1 MGVVKRLRLLAL
13 IIPTLLKS
21 ENTELWIPFL
31 DAVKESMGDDFAR
44 EFGAMKQR
52 YDEYYAK
59 LREQGRELTPLTDD
73 EIAEE
78 VACDWAGRHV
88 LTDADAIRRIVDNAE
103 KAGNDPRTIITRVLD
118 WIRDKINAIRRG
130 TGIGSKDDLAALEKA
145 QKLWQD
151 MYDVA
156 TARQNE
162 KMIGKEIETK
172 DTALEIKVTAP
183 LSKEVNEFNKPF
195 VLSSEGTTIFGEVT
209 GESGLIAAPIKLN
222 LGENVVDENG
232 INRGYGLLHI
242 EAGHGEQIRMAGFS
256 SVEEFVEDVAKNY
269 DTIREGNVIAD
280 NQTYLLEV
288 SDDHNNTLFVQL
300 SRDGGYWNV
309 NSAGIFRKKYSRRK
323 RKVASLPTIGN
334 SSNTET
340 VEVNRGQTKGA
351 TATSENSSLTSIGK
365 DNDSSSNPQE
375 KIGENDA
382 DARLS
387 VRNTGYTTRDDGT
400 SLSNRAKDA
409 EDEGSFTAGKFKS
422 RYKVSG
428 DAFDALEKLGVV
440 EKSEWHHT
448 GKRFKESDFFSWKD
462 SDHIGG
468 DTDYGAGEQAG
479 LHARYMENKKEID
492 RLAADF
498 KKRNWEYED
507 DEPVRE
513 MSYDQFCGE
522 RYRRL
527 PVLSREEYLTE
538 EQKREKERLHAEI
551 SGNER
556 GLSSYGRYLEHR
568 DVDERYDGLA
578 FENYKKAEEET
589 LRPEYDELERENA
602 ARMERNRTRDE
613 RNART
618 DGKEAAAVRM
628 LELMGYGHDDALREV
643 KSASKIGKRQEA
655 MERRE
660 QRRKEAETEYE
671 KKAAVIDGKR
681 EKWLADYMKKGKVR
695 EVTRV
700 PLGEAPEN
708 FVETKREMNGRY
720 GWFESSARYNLPE
733 YVSGYAFDSKRLAD
747 SYRKFDER
755 KKDAYRELVS
765 GADLD
770 FGPVETAR
778 RNSEMRRSEQEETGN
793 EAVEARLSIR
803 EEEPPKKTVKVYKL
817 MRLGDDGKLYPLF
830 IDAAAPTELGV
841 WYNADSPNLD
851 ILRKMPS
858 GTFLVDYGNGSYTSL
873 EDYAK
878 EHGFKAGKNPPKD
891 AINDATASGL
901 RWVRIED
908 TGKGQRRYGGESR
921 RYWNLGINGSGAVSE
936 FAMRPGWHAGSLPT
950 MRQIGKGRDRNLRDD
965 RFVWVEGEVP
975 ADIDYQQEADR
986 NPDRDIPTHIPENG
1000 YYLKATNANAKAS
1013 QADRVGWYVA
1023 GAFKANRIISD
1034 AEARR
1039 VVDEYNAKH
1048 PDAEPVEYDYEREG
1062 GKPFTDEQAQEA
1074 NRRFGGEENDYGMDA
1089 HKIAI
1094 DDRVAQREYLMSGN
1108 YVSSLTGDEFAKSET
1123 PLTERIAEYYAKNY
1137 DGRVERDGFGIVV
1150 LDKRGVKDSLS
1161 HGMGRSKAAA
1171 FAAVPNI
1178 IRDGVLI
1185 DQKENWKKRN
1195 YNSYTI
1201 AAPVA
1206 IGGEGYVGV
1215 AIVTRGHGTNTNKFY
1230 LHEVVLQKKSP

>member
-1 MGVVKRLRLLAL
+1 MIIFLLSPCRCSAL
-13 IIPTLLKS
+13 
-21 ENTELWIPFL
+21 
-31 DAVKESMGDDFAR
+31 
-44 EFGAMKQR
+44 
-52 YDEYYAK
+52 
-59 LREQGRELTPLTDD
+59 QGMPLAS
-73 EIAEE
+73 I
-78 VACDWAGRHV
+78 
-88 LTDADAIRRIVDNAE
+88 
-103 KAGNDPRTIITRVLD
+103 K
-118 WIRDKINAIRRG
+118 DKIYAIRRG

-162 KMIGKEIETK
+162 KMIGKEKSEIDQVAEEQKDSPDPKPIGRGVFGSIYDQFKGKAKEAINFLLRKKEGNAVAALHHKDVGDIDLCYGNDKAGLKKIAEKHPEVLDNLQGVIDGMEVVRASDNRVILESSTHKAVVSKMLGDKKTDNWLLAAYEKKGISASSSDIETEPQGK
-172 DTALEIKVTAP
+172 R
-183 LSKEVNEFNKPF
+183 N
-195 VLSSEGTTIFGEVT
+195 GT
-209 GESGLIAAPIKLN
+209 AAPQN
-222 LGENVVDENG
+222 
-232 INRGYGLLHI
+232 
-242 EAGHGEQIRMAGFS
+242 S
-256 SVEEFVEDVAKNY
+256 
-269 DTIREGNVIAD
+269 
-280 NQTYLLEV
+280 
-288 SDDHNNTLFVQL
+288 L
-300 SRDGGYWNV
+300 SE
-309 NSAGIFRKKYSRRK
+309 S
-323 RKVASLPTIGN
+323 
-334 SSNTET
+334 
-340 VEVNRGQTKGA
+340 
-351 TATSENSSLTSIGK
+351 K

-387 VRNTGYTTRDDGT
+387 VRNSGYTTRDDDT

-468 DTDYGAGEQAG
+468 ETDYGSGEQAG
-479 LHARYMENKKEID
+479 LHAWYMENKKEID

-498 KKRNWEYED
+498 KKRSWEYED
-507 DEPVRE
+507 EEPVRE
-513 MSYDQFCGE
+513 MSYDQFCGDK
-522 RYRRL
+522 YRRL
-527 PVLSREEYLTE
+527 PVLSREEYLTDD
-538 EQKREKERLHAEI
+538 QKREKERLHAEI

-578 FENYKKAEEET
+578 FENYKKAEEQT

-602 ARMERNRTRDE
+602 ARMERNRTLDE

-618 DGKEAAAVRM
+618 DGKEAAGMRM

-660 QRRKEAETEYE
+660 QRRREAEAEYE

-681 EKWLADYMKKGKVR
+681 EKWLSDYMKKGRVR

-700 PLGEAPEN
+700 PSGEAPEN

-747 SYRKFDER
+747 SYRKFDGR

-770 FGPVETAR
+770 FDPVETAR

-858 GTFLVDYGNGSYTSL
+858 GTFLVDYGKGTYTSL

-878 EHGFKAGKNPPKD
+878 EHGFKAGKNPPKG

-965 RFVWVEGEVP
+965 RFVWVEGDVP

-1062 GKPFTDEQAQEA
+1062 GKPFTDEQAQET
-1074 NRRFGGEENDYGMDA
+1074 NRRFDAGDAMLSVREAESGDRDDTFKERQRRAVEMENLERVNQVFNARLDELTRNPNLKNRVLQLRHPSGFLLGGGISDGPIILEYDKFVRKSSVKYKHNHPFSAEDIKDLPKAINNP
-1089 HKIAI
+1089 IAVFNSKNVGDKVI
-1094 DDRVAQREYLMSGN
+1094 LTELQKDGKNFIVAVRAKEQSRKGGVILEINEITTLYPKNVKGIVKWFIEAQRKIN
-1108 YVSSLTGDEFAKSET
+1108 
-1123 PLTERIAEYYAKNY
+1123 
-1137 DGRVERDGFGIVV
+1137 
-1150 LDKRGVKDSLS
+1150 
-1161 HGMGRSKAAA
+1161 
-1171 FAAVPNI
+1171 
-1178 IRDGVLI
+1178 
-1185 DQKENWKKRN
+1185 
-1195 YNSYTI
+1195 
-1201 AAPVA
+1201 
-1206 IGGEGYVGV
+1206 GG
-1215 AIVTRGHGTNTNKFY
+1215 KF
-1230 LHEVVLQKKSP
+1230 KIF